1 MEKGKITKILK
12 LKKQESPRNGSGR
25 RSAKDILILKSQLA
39 RYLALGLTI
48 EESTK
53 LTGIRGKMLG
63 SLRSDPEFEDFIQK
77 CTIQNKQR
85 YLESIQIA
93 ADNGYWQ
100 AAAWYL
106 ERKFPEEFGKK
117 DIVKHQYEVKLM
129 TLQAVILKVINDIDP
144 VIKAKVLVALKN
156 YEWNGEGCM
165 DNSFQSLPSPKDEDN
180 FIDMNEFCTPE
191 TIDV

>member
-1 MEKGKITKILK
+1 MRKLK
-12 LKKQESPRNGSGR
+12 LKKEFEEPSRRNGSGM
-25 RSAKDILILKSQLA
+25 RSAKDLIILKSQMA
-39 RYLALGLTI
+39 RYLALGLTV

-53 LTGIRGKMLG
+53 LTGIGNSVLGK
-63 SLRSDPEFEDFIQK
+63 LRSDPEFESFIQK
-77 CTIQNKQR
+77 CMIQSKHN
-85 YLESIQIA
+85 YLESIQNA

-129 TLQAVILKVINDIDP
+129 TLQTVILSVINRIDP
-144 VIKAKVLVALKN
+144 NVKLQILQALKS

-165 DNSFQSLPSPKDEDN
+165 DNSFNALPAPKDSEE
-180 FIDMNEFCTPE
+180 ILDMNEFCIHE
-191 TIDV
+191 TVDV